1 MQMVGKMSS
10 INNQIMHVPQ
20 KNSIHVGLEVC
31 IGTGIRITIVQ
42 RTDFCLYWAGGGCG
56 DKFIKIS

>member
-1 MQMVGKMSS
+1 MSS

-42 RTDFCLYWAGGGCG
+42 RTDFCLYWGGGGCG